1 MQINSSG
8 LKLNCKVHSK
18 NISNTL
24 QLQDIQLRA
33 LYYRQS
39 KGKKKGKKGKYI
51 MEPSDL
57 LSPNYLTLLCLTTVF
72 AVLNVVRENLLPK

>member
-39 KGKKKGKKGKYI
+39 KGKKKGKYI